1 MPIAKSHGN
10 PDKVQRVPKS
20 SSDGKGGFMA
30 KTKVYKQVDEI
41 NGNWVIIFL
50 FCVKIAR
57 SIDLG
62 GIQVEYS
69 D

>member
-1 MPIAKSHGN
+1 MREKKNFIEYWAFIFINIP
-10 PDKVQRVPKS
+10 
-20 SSDGKGGFMA
+20 
-30 KTKVYKQVDEI
+30 YEQVDEI

-50 FCVKIAR
+50 FYVKIAR